1 MAEDLNKVLKMLQ
14 EDLPSPTSTKLYK
27 TPDANDWRSK
37 QKKLLANINSDEFTK
52 KHGFKVEEE
61 GPDKWAITYAD
72 GQKDVGNFLSIVQK
86 CIEIASKPEILR
98 KHQKKAGPIPT
109 E

>member
-1 MAEDLNKVLKMLQ
+1 MAEDLNKVLRMLQ
-14 EDLPSPTSTKLYK
+14 EDRPPIIKPEYK
-27 TPDANDWRSK
+27 KPNPNDWRSK
-37 QKKLLANINSDEFTK
+37 QKQLLANINSDEFAK
-52 KHGFKVEEE
+52 QHGFKVEEE

-86 CIEIASKPEILR
+86 CIEIATKPDILK
-98 KHQKKAGPIPT
+98 KHQKKTGPVPT